1 VLAILLSFYLN
12 IILVLSY
19 FCFRSVLPNLKA
31 IFRNSKG
38 SVMSTVVPIVL
49 AL

>member
-1 VLAILLSFYLN
+1 VLALSFYWN

-38 SVMSTVVPIVL
+38 SVMSAVAPIVL